1 MNGATFRLAVLA
13 MAIISVP
20 VIAHAQQSQYP
31 VLDDLANKVIAK
43 YQNASCDQLAAQKQN
58 PPTGQKAA
66 VQQKVLQELKN
77 NPDQRTYFI
86 NKVAAPIANKLF
98 DCGMIP

>member
-1 MNGATFRLAVLA
+1 MNGASFRLAVLA
-13 MAIISVP
+13 LAIISVP
-20 VIAHAQQSQYP
+20 VIAHGQQSQYP
-31 VLDDLANKVIAK
+31 KLDELANKVIAK
-43 YQNASCDQLAAQKQN
+43 YQNSSCDQLAAQKQN
-58 PPTGQKAA
+58 PPTGQKAMMEQR
-66 VQQKVLQELKN
+66 VMQQLKS

>member
-1 MNGATFRLAVLA
+1 MNGATFRLTVLA
-13 MAIISVP
+13 LAIISVP

-31 VLDDLANKVIAK
+31 RLDELANKVIAK
-43 YQNASCDQLAAQKQN
+43 YQNSSCDQIAAQKQH
-58 PPTGQKAA
+58 PPSGQKAA
-66 VQQKVLQELKN
+66 MEQRVMEQLKS
-77 NPDQRTYFI
+77 NPPEREYFI

>member
-13 MAIISVP
+13 VAILSVP
-20 VIAHAQQSQYP
+20 IIAHAQQSQYP
-31 VLDDLANKVIAK
+31 KLDELANKVIAK
-43 YQNASCDQLAAQKQN
+43 YQSASCDQLAAQKQN

-66 VQQKVLQELKN
+66 IQQRIIQELKN

-86 NKVAAPIANKLF
+86 NKVAAPIANKMF
-98 DCGMIP
+98 DCGMSP